1 MGNKGIRCRLA
12 DARPRL
18 EMAFEI
24 VGMKLD
30 QPRRQK
36 ITVAVNRACR
46 NIRTAVDR
54 GNDSAGYAHPAG
66 EDSVIGNEPRI
77 RKTIVAG
84 HFSFPDAA

>member
-12 DARPRL
+12 DAGPRL

-54 GNDSAGYAHPAG
+54 GNDLPDTLTLPVKIPS
-66 EDSVIGNEPRI
+66 SVMSRAFA
-77 RKTIVAG
+77 RQ
-84 HFSFPDAA
+84 